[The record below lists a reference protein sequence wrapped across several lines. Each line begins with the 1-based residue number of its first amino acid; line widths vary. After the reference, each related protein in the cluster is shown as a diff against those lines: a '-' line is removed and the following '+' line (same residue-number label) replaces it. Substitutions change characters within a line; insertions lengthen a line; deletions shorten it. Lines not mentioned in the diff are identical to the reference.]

1 MSGEQGAC
9 GPSPQAGSCVPEM
22 LCVPRKTWWPSPSPW
37 GYFCVTSSPFPHS
50 CNLIAT
56 TKASLGGSHPMP
68 TILGQPGSLWD
79 WSVRESTVTPQMP
92 CLSSREP
99 SRQGNAKAWEEHSG
113 GVADSTAKPW
123 GTGTSPITA
132 SIPETQ
138 GQGQLLLR
146 NLMSIRMGLK
156 WTEPLPT
163 RTREGWLG
171 VLHFL
176 PPQLG
181 GSSKH
186 TCLNP
191 FQWTLPSRPLSSG
204 LRFSQSCPPPYPL
217 PLPSTP
223 GCSSAKKGR
232 AVGHLFCQALLLV
245 SQLIP
250 TALQHFGS
258 HPLPH

>member
-1 MSGEQGAC
+1 
-9 GPSPQAGSCVPEM
+9 
-22 LCVPRKTWWPSPSPW
+22 
-37 GYFCVTSSPFPHS
+37 
-50 CNLIAT
+50 
-56 TKASLGGSHPMP
+56 MP
-68 TILGQPGSLWD
+68 TILGQPGSLWE

-186 TCLNP
+186 TCLNR
-191 FQWTLPSRPLSSG
+191 FQWTLAIPTSLIWAEI
-204 LRFSQSCPPPYPL
+204 L
-217 PLPSTP
+217 PVLPSP
-223 GCSSAKKGR
+223 IPPSLAQ
-232 AVGHLFCQALLLV
+232 HPWL
-245 SQLIP
+245 QLR
-250 TALQHFGS
+250 
-258 HPLPH
+258 

>member
-1 MSGEQGAC
+1 MDPLPKQEVVCRRCCVFLERLGGHLLPHGAI
-9 GPSPQAGSCVPEM
+9 SV
-22 LCVPRKTWWPSPSPW
+22 
-37 GYFCVTSSPFPHS
+37 VTSSPFPHS

-68 TILGQPGSLWD
+68 TILGQPGSLWE

-99 SRQGNAKAWEEHSG
+99 SRQGNAEAWAEHPG
-113 GVADSTAKPW
+113 GVSDSAAKPW

-163 RTREGWLG
+163 RTRKGWLG

-186 TCLNP
+186 TCLNR
-191 FQWTLPSRPLSSG
+191 FQWTLAIPTSLIWAEI
-204 LRFSQSCPPPYPL
+204 L
-217 PLPSTP
+217 PVLPSP
-223 GCSSAKKGR
+223 IPPSLAQ
-232 AVGHLFCQALLLV
+232 HPWL
-245 SQLIP
+245 QLR
-250 TALQHFGS
+250 
-258 HPLPH
+258 

>member
-1 MSGEQGAC
+1 MDPLPKQEVVCRRCCVFLERLGGHLLPHGAI
-9 GPSPQAGSCVPEM
+9 SV
-22 LCVPRKTWWPSPSPW
+22 
-37 GYFCVTSSPFPHS
+37 VTSSPFPHS

-68 TILGQPGSLWD
+68 TILGQPGSLWE

-186 TCLNP
+186 TCLNR
-191 FQWTLPSRPLSSG
+191 FQWTLAIPTSLIWAEI
-204 LRFSQSCPPPYPL
+204 L
-217 PLPSTP
+217 PVLPSP
-223 GCSSAKKGR
+223 IPPSLAQ
-232 AVGHLFCQALLLV
+232 HPWL
-245 SQLIP
+245 QLR
-250 TALQHFGS
+250 
-258 HPLPH
+258 

>member
-1 MSGEQGAC
+1 
-9 GPSPQAGSCVPEM
+9 
-22 LCVPRKTWWPSPSPW
+22 
-37 GYFCVTSSPFPHS
+37 
-50 CNLIAT
+50 
-56 TKASLGGSHPMP
+56 MP
-68 TILGQPGSLWD
+68 TILGQPGSLWE

-99 SRQGNAKAWEEHSG
+99 SRQGNAKAWEEHPG

-191 FQWTLPSRPLSSG
+191 FQWTLAIPTSLIWAEI
-204 LRFSQSCPPPYPL
+204 L
-217 PLPSTP
+217 PVLPSP
-223 GCSSAKKGR
+223 IPPSLAQ
-232 AVGHLFCQALLLV
+232 HPWL
-245 SQLIP
+245 QLR
-250 TALQHFGS
+250 
-258 HPLPH
+258 

>member
-1 MSGEQGAC
+1 MDPLPKQEVVCRRCCVFLERLGGHLLPHGAI
-9 GPSPQAGSCVPEM
+9 SV
-22 LCVPRKTWWPSPSPW
+22 
-37 GYFCVTSSPFPHS
+37 VTSSPFPHS

-186 TCLNP
+186 TCLNR
-191 FQWTLPSRPLSSG
+191 FQWTLAIPTSLIWAEI
-204 LRFSQSCPPPYPL
+204 L
-217 PLPSTP
+217 PVLPSP
-223 GCSSAKKGR
+223 IPPSLAQ
-232 AVGHLFCQALLLV
+232 HPWL
-245 SQLIP
+245 QLR
-250 TALQHFGS
+250 
-258 HPLPH
+258 

>member
-1 MSGEQGAC
+1 MDPLPKQEVVCRRCCVFLERLGGHLLPHGAI
-9 GPSPQAGSCVPEM
+9 SV
-22 LCVPRKTWWPSPSPW
+22 
-37 GYFCVTSSPFPHS
+37 VTSSPFPHS

-146 NLMSIRMGLK
+146 NLMSVRMGLK

-163 RTREGWLG
+163 RTRKGWLG

-186 TCLNP
+186 TCLNR
-191 FQWTLPSRPLSSG
+191 FQWTLAIPTSLIWAEI
-204 LRFSQSCPPPYPL
+204 L
-217 PLPSTP
+217 PVLPSP
-223 GCSSAKKGR
+223 IPPSPAQ
-232 AVGHLFCQALLLV
+232 HPWL
-245 SQLIP
+245 QLR
-250 TALQHFGS
+250 
-258 HPLPH
+258 